1 VQFIGP
7 YAGATGGTA
16 YYKNWTFTFAA
27 KLITAKRDPSKM
39 EKVEATI
46 TYLCEWTQNAFGAGV
61 NGEYQL
67 VVQSQ
72 LPPNYAA

>member
-1 VQFIGP
+1 
-7 YAGATGGTA
+7 
-16 YYKNWTFTFAA
+16 
-27 KLITAKRDPSKM
+27 
-39 EKVEATI
+39 VEATI